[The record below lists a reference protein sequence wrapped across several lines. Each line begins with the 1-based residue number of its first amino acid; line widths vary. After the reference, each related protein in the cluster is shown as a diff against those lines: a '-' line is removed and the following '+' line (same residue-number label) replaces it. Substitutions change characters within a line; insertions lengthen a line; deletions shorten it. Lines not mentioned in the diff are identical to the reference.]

1 MYVGIKGGIY
11 MFDPTIFENLKVA
24 IENQVYDLDNLEN
37 KIKITNRIDRMD
49 LSIMKRDFAIQFTL
63 NDKQDVTAEIVLD
76 ASLEELA
83 AEILEQTGKNPGCA
97 MYLRFYKKV
106 QNVTNQCKEIEQVLN
121 EIWEPDIPLTQTLS
135 FVYGQDLSPGYLNII
150 EVAFDHKINEDH
162 MGIISD
168 FLEHIIA
175 TLALLNDI

>member
-1 MYVGIKGGIY
+1 

-24 IENQVYDLDNLEN
+24 IENQVYDLDNLDH
-37 KIKITNRIDRMD
+37 KIKITNRVDRMD
-49 LSIMKRDFAIQFTL
+49 LSIMKRDFAIHFTL
-63 NDKQDVTAEIVLD
+63 IDKRDVTAEIVLE

-83 AEILEQTGKNPGCA
+83 TEILEQTGKNPGCT
-97 MYLRFYKKV
+97 MYLRFYKHV
-106 QNVTNQCKEIEQVLN
+106 QNVTNQCKEIERVLN

-135 FVYGQDLSPGYLNII
+135 FVYGQDLSLNYLNII

-168 FLEHIIA
+168 FLEHILS
-175 TLALLNDI
+175 TLEVLNCI